1 MISFLISSLM
11 GNEEEK
17 SEVSVID
24 DRADD
29 KDANDNDNI
38 LARIDFSFDLSAC
51 KRLGFGL
58 NLVEILLD

>member
-29 KDANDNDNI
+29 KDANGNDNI
-38 LARIDFSFDLSAC
+38 M
-51 KRLGFGL
+51 
-58 NLVEILLD
+58 EIVSSK